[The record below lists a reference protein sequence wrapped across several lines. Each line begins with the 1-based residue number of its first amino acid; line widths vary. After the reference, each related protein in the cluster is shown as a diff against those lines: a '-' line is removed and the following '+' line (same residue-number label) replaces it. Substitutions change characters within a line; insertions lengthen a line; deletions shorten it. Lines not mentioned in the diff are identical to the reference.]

1 MIFFFSPNENH
12 SSSTWR
18 TFLYRNLLPDNGS
31 FLSAKLPPLKLN
43 HNPLTL
49 PHSETF
55 LQPAKTEAGRGGTG
69 REKLGIFVE
78 GSSFFSLTIKWFGM
92 SESQESY
99 SCVSGCRLPYNFC
112 FRPWVTVLTSQL
124 AAMASLQVITKTGIR
139 LHENLHVRDCCCLP
153 QQNPQQRHR
162 RIVRCSVK
170 CDTLSWGPLR
180 SPLLISQGEDR
191 LTHGILTTH
200 VPALH
205 SSVWKLKLWTTAG
218 EMAALASPCT
228 YQLVPEPGWGHTDD
242 CGNTWGALSSG
253 LRVSPKYTSGDSLTE
268 PRSVNENYGQCT
280 IFVLHIKP
288 RAWLSVLTSGERKN
302 IDNSKENIPEVNL
315 FHSATCRLNSNKL
328 YSWNYFS
335 LATVRII
342 LKPQSAPEHPE
353 CAGKSSRYK
362 NRKTNQDHQ

>member
-1 MIFFFSPNENH
+1 MVSAFRGELIILHALPEAYSRVWAPRPHGHTCTACENNATNGFLKRPYHFSQDVEKQLVPRFGPGTSTCVALFSVWFFFFSPNENH

-153 QQNPQQRHR
+153 QQNPQQRHH
-162 RIVRCSVK
+162 
-170 CDTLSWGPLR
+170 
-180 SPLLISQGEDR
+180 PLLSQ
-191 LTHGILTTH
+191 
-200 VPALH
+200 VWH
-205 SSVWKLKLWTTAG
+205 SELGAFEVTSPHFPRGRQAHTRDPHHTC
-218 EMAALASPCT
+218 PCT
-228 YQLVPEPGWGHTDD
+228 
-242 CGNTWGALSSG
+242 SF
-253 LRVSPKYTSGDSLTE
+253 LRMK
-268 PRSVNENYGQCT
+268 
-280 IFVLHIKP
+280 
-288 RAWLSVLTSGERKN
+288 A
-302 IDNSKENIPEVNL
+302 
-315 FHSATCRLNSNKL
+315 
-328 YSWNYFS
+328 
-335 LATVRII
+335 
-342 LKPQSAPEHPE
+342 
-353 CAGKSSRYK
+353 
-362 NRKTNQDHQ
+362 